1 MFLPFQ
7 GILFRFHVSF
17 LWCSNANH
25 FFKPKNMQKITLTL
39 EITTWDDVEEVGKT
53 KKRKTGEGCFDG
65 HKNPLKIKKKSLET
79 KWEHTCSTWWT
90 KIGNITI
97 TSVWKQCLFGNLQK
111 CWPKKKLF
119 STAGCFILSP
129 TETCLG
135 IDQGPCCGDVFRDRP
150 EV

>member
-65 HKNPLKIKKKSLET
+65 HKNPLKIKKKFGNKMGT
-79 KWEHTCSTWWT
+79 YMFNMMNKNWEHYN
-90 KIGNITI
+90 NIRLKTVF
-97 TSVWKQCLFGNLQK
+97 VWKPSKMLTKKKPLFNCWMFHPVSHGNLPGDRSRALL
-111 CWPKKKLF
+111 WR
-119 STAGCFILSP
+119 CF
-129 TETCLG
+129 
-135 IDQGPCCGDVFRDRP
+135 
-150 EV
+150 